1 LKGRFPWLRE
11 IRTVIKGKN
20 GLKGILFY
28 VDICVILHNLLVNA
42 TVSDEWDLDDD
53 FGDIDDVTRA
63 PLSADDELNHAVPG
77 GAPNDHRRLQL
88 MCYVNESH

>member
-1 LKGRFPWLRE
+1 
-11 IRTVIKGKN
+11 
-20 GLKGILFY
+20 
-28 VDICVILHNLLVNA
+28 LHNLLVNA

-53 FGDIDDVTRA
+53 FSDIDDAARA

-77 GAPNDHRRLQL
+77 GAPNDRRRHQL